1 MKDRK
6 PLPKKDQSSSN
17 LQRKITNSRRSN
29 TAVVKKKSEDGD
41 NSEDD
46 DDSDSDR
53 ENDVSRALFYYA
65 DELIINGL
73 TTRGMETELIKAKK
87 ALEKCKF
94 LLLHENAA
102 LQNMLKKASTRD
114 MSDNKV
120 PPGSAFVQRLVQDDR
135 YLLCLVCINCSI
147 LEGVIDGDVPRA
159 IRSLKEALVFF
170 PRSAEANENLS
181 QYLRVEADSQSKLG
195 VVESL
200 LRKAASCKETIKD
213 SIIALEIQIKV
224 ATETHTSIFTNAS
237 SGLNA
242 RPGSL
247 GAKEEI
253 KYDDEEGVEDDSG
266 DDNDDLMEQQ
276 MHLKLLKRELV
287 AAERARESLALY
299 LCQED
304 RSSEAALLL
313 QDGPYHVRLSK
324 EVLCYSDLT
333 QNTALDASK
342 KSCHE
347 SRAAESMDYLQ
358 VTDNTLSASMLQH
371 MQYVFRA
378 SSPFWSEHH
387 YDAIANSSRTAGYFS
402 YLYPFKKRAPGC
414 SIEQVIDIL
423 LRNVQRMFPD
433 AAKDCNFAEWWVHTR
448 PHSSGHQLHFDSDD
462 EGLKRGAGGKPVH
475 PMCSTVLYL
484 EEGVGGPT
492 LVTDQLLGG
501 DLARNGWACFPKT
514 NRLVLFD
521 ARYLHGVVPGK
532 GINPDS
538 SRRRLTFMVGFWR
551 DIKAR
556 VTETDTAGPS
566 QPFPS
571 SSSNYTW
578 HREMMLQPMDG
589 HSDGAYLFDK
599 FETGGELIIPQS
611 VSPIW
616 EVISKNESSSSISS
630 SPSLSAAAYS
640 QCFQGF

>member
-6 PLPKKDQSSSN
+6 PLSKKDQSSSN
-17 LQRKITNSRRSN
+17 LQRKLTSTSRSN
-29 TAVVKKKSEDGD
+29 SNAAKKKSEDGD

-46 DDSDSDR
+46 EDSDSDR

-94 LLLHENAA
+94 LLLHENAT
-102 LQNMLKKASTRD
+102 LRKMLKKASTRD

-135 YLLCLVCINCSI
+135 YLLCLVCINCST

-181 QYLRVEADSQSKLG
+181 QYLRVEADSQLKLG

-200 LRKAASCKETIKD
+200 LRKAASCKDTIKD
-213 SIIALEIQIKV
+213 SIMALEVQIKV
-224 ATETHTSIFTNAS
+224 AAETHASIFTNLS
-237 SGLNA
+237 GGLNL
-242 RPGSL
+242 RPASPGTK
-247 GAKEEI
+247 GDERNC
-253 KYDDEEGVEDDSG
+253 DDEEGVEDDSG

-287 AAERARESLALY
+287 AAERAHESLVLY

-313 QDGPYHVRLSK
+313 QEGPYHVRLSK
-324 EVLCYSDLT
+324 EVLCYTDPA
-333 QNTALDASK
+333 QNTALDASC
-342 KSCHE
+342 KSHQEHNASE
-347 SRAAESMDYLQ
+347 SRDYLQ
-358 VTDNTLSASMLQH
+358 VTDNTLSASMLNH

-378 SSPFWSEHH
+378 SSPFWLEHH

-402 YLYPFKKRAPGC
+402 YLYPFKERPPGC

-423 LRNVQRMFPD
+423 FRNVQRMFPD

-462 EGLKRGAGGKPVH
+462 EGLKRGVGGKPVH

-501 DLARNGWACFPKT
+501 DLARNGWACFPKI

-521 ARYLHGVVPGK
+521 ARYLHGVVPGR
-532 GINPDS
+532 GINPDP

-551 DIKAR
+551 DIKSR

-566 QPFPS
+566 QAFPS
-571 SSSNYTW
+571 SSSRYTW
-578 HREMMLQPMDG
+578 HKEMVLQPMDG
-589 HSDGAYLFDK
+589 DSTNSFK
-599 FETGGELIIPQS
+599 KCEIGGDLIIPQS

-616 EVISKNESSSSISS
+616 EVISRNESSSSTSC